1 MRIAKIVGICFLSI
15 LFLLSCDTAETTSGT
30 VSLSFSSGSSLQ
42 KIANDT
48 LELTE
53 VKLLLSN
60 IELEMDD
67 GTEGDDGEDGDE
79 SFMVLVDPIVIN
91 LNLDGRATNFA
102 VANVPP
108 GLYEEVEFEIHKVEA
123 SETPPDPEFK
133 EGNADSLRYSVIV
146 KGNFN
151 TVPFV
156 YKSKKSAQQELEF
169 ETPIEI
175 VQNGVANLSIP
186 VDPQRWFYKEG
197 ILLDP
202 SNPANENDIDIN
214 IKDSFGDAYEDD
226 DDD

>member
-1 MRIAKIVGICFLSI
+1 MRIAKILGICLLSI

-67 GTEGDDGEDGDE
+67 GTEGEDGDE
-79 SFMVLVDPIVIN
+79 SITVLVDPIVIN
-91 LNLDGRATNFA
+91 LNLDGSATNFA